1 MSSYQNE
8 NLAETVKQKIKLF
21 TKESYFKYF
30 NYILIEKSKNIS
42 AFQKISSLSFSIE
55 KEFKEK
61 SKKNKI
67 KLKGKENSEHSIW
80 YIIMLLICDNTNHN
94 KKYYKRNEF
103 NLNPICYSYLTN
115 LCQKKIKL
123 LISFSIN
130 HRLTLGT
137 LVKYYLDLCI
147 NQMNQKDM
155 NDELQT
161 NNILSRPS
169 AILDYRKFNKKTNQ
183 KVILK
188 ESNNNNS
195 NNKNIDNSNEIDNN
209 KKSNQKKKLEY
220 CNSFTRLFIGEID
233 ANSVRERYLSNM
245 VIKKRKELHLYNS
258 YTDLSNMYLKRLYNK
273 LFKKENKKV
282 MDRDMMQVLNQF
294 KNDTKKVES
303 YQRNILIL
311 EKFEKNRENNNNEF
325 DEVKELLKN
334 ELKAQ
339 KKIYM
344 EHGIN
349 DNEKNNNCNHFKRR
363 KYYPR
368 FLSLS
373 PSPKS
378 NNFYKINSH
387 IFYKNN
393 DNNNNDNKS
402 QCLSSFNLSSNNNNN
417 TKRMRCVSA
426 SVKKSRHDLKKEI
439 ASKIGILCSTI
450 NIKEKNQNHTN
461 NNISQKEKIFTL
473 MKDKKNYNLNK
484 NNQIHINRSNSILI
498 KMKNEL
504 KENNDIIRK
513 RRQYK
518 LKNYLNKNDFFY
530 TKMN

>member
-55 KEFKEK
+55 KAFKEK
-61 SKKNKI
+61 PKKNKI
-67 KLKGKENSEHSIW
+67 KLKDKENSEHSIW

-94 KKYYKRNEF
+94 KKYYKKNEF

-233 ANSVRERYLSNM
+233 ANSVKERYLSNM

-344 EHGIN
+344 EHGTN

-402 QCLSSFNLSSNNNNN
+402 QCLSSFNLSSNNN
-417 TKRMRCVSA
+417 TKRMRCASA
-426 SVKKSRHDLKKEI
+426 SVKKSRNDLKKEI
-439 ASKIGILCSTI
+439 ASKIGLLCSTI

-461 NNISQKEKIFTL
+461 NNISQIVKIFTL

-484 NNQIHINRSNSILI
+484 KNQIHLNRSNSILI
-498 KMKNEL
+498 KM

>member
-8 NLAETVKQKIKLF
+8 NLAESVKQKIKLF

-55 KEFKEK
+55 KLFKEK
-61 SKKNKI
+61 SKKNK
-67 KLKGKENSEHSIW
+67 LKENSHHSIW
-80 YIIMLLICDNTNHN
+80 YIIMLLICDNSNHN

-115 LCQKKIKL
+115 ICQKKIKL

-137 LVKYYLDLCI
+137 LVKYYIDLCI
-147 NQMNQKDM
+147 NQMNQKEM
-155 NDELQT
+155 NDNLQT

-169 AILDYRKFNKKTNQ
+169 AILDYRKKKKKTNQ

-188 ESNNNNS
+188 ESNNNNI
-195 NNKNIDNSNEIDNN
+195 NNKNVDNSNEIDNN

-233 ANSVRERYLSNM
+233 PNSVKERYLSNM
-245 VIKKRKELHLYNS
+245 VIKKRKELHLYDS

-282 MDRDMMQVLNQF
+282 IDRDMIQVLNQF
-294 KNDTKKVES
+294 KNDTKKVEN

-311 EKFEKNRENNNNEF
+311 ENFEKNRENNNNEF

-334 ELKAQ
+334 KLKAQ
-339 KKIYM
+339 KKMYM
-344 EHGIN
+344 EHGTN
-349 DNEKNNNCNHFKRR
+349 DNEKNNNSNHFKRR

-378 NNFYKINSH
+378 NNFFKLNSH
-387 IFYKNN
+387 IFYKKN
-393 DNNNNDNKS
+393 DNINNDNKS
-402 QCLSSFNLSSNNNNN
+402 QCLSSFNLSSNNNN
-417 TKRMRCVSA
+417 TKRMRCTSA
-426 SVKKSRHDLKKEI
+426 SVKKSRYDLKKEI
-439 ASKIGILCSTI
+439 ASKIGKLYSTI
-450 NIKEKNQNHTN
+450 NIKEKNPNHTN
-461 NNISQKEKIFTL
+461 NNISQKEKISIL
-473 MKDKKNYNLNK
+473 MKDKNNYK
-484 NNQIHINRSNSILI
+484 KNQIHIKRSNSILV
-498 KMKNEL
+498 KMKKEL
-504 KENNDIIRK
+504 KENNDTIRK
-513 RRQYK
+513 RKNYK
-518 LKNYLNKNDFFY
+518 LKNFLNKNDFFY
-530 TKMN
+530 TKMNYY

>member
-1 MSSYQNE
+1 MSNFQNE

-55 KEFKEK
+55 KLYKEK
-61 SKKNKI
+61 SKKNKLKI
-67 KLKGKENSEHSIW
+67 KGKENSAHSIW
-80 YIIMLLICDNTNHN
+80 YIIMLLICDNSNHN

-115 LCQKKIKL
+115 ICQKKIKL

-137 LVKYYLDLCI
+137 LVKYYIDLCI
-147 NQMNQKDM
+147 NQMNQKET
-155 NDELQT
+155 NDNLQT
-161 NNILSRPS
+161 NNILTRPS
-169 AILDYRKFNKKTNQ
+169 AILDYRKFNKKANQ

-188 ESNNNNS
+188 ESNNNN
-195 NNKNIDNSNEIDNN
+195 KNIDNNNEIDNN

-233 ANSVRERYLSNM
+233 ANSVKERYLSNM

-282 MDRDMMQVLNQF
+282 IDRDMIQVLNQF
-294 KNDTKKVES
+294 KNDTKKVEN

-311 EKFEKNRENNNNEF
+311 EKFEKNRENNNSEYDELKEF
-325 DEVKELLKN
+325 LKN

-344 EHGIN
+344 EHGN
-349 DNEKNNNCNHFKRR
+349 DNEKNNKEKNNNSNQFKRR
-363 KYYPR
+363 KYFPR

-373 PSPKS
+373 SSPKM

-387 IFYKNN
+387 IFLKNN
-393 DNNNNDNKS
+393 DNINNDNKS
-402 QCLSSFNLSSNNNNN
+402 QFLSSFNLSSNNNN
-417 TKRMRCVSA
+417 TKRIRCTSA
-426 SVKKSRHDLKKEI
+426 SVKKSRNDLKKDI
-439 ASKIGILCSTI
+439 ASKIGKLCSTI

-461 NNISQKEKIFTL
+461 NNISQKEKL
-473 MKDKKNYNLNK
+473 SNLLKDKNNYKKN
-484 NNQIHINRSNSILI
+484 QMHIKRSNSILI
-498 KMKNEL
+498 KMKIEL

-513 RRQYK
+513 RKHYK
-518 LKNYLNKNDFFY
+518 LKNFLNKNDFFY
-530 TKMN
+530 TKMS